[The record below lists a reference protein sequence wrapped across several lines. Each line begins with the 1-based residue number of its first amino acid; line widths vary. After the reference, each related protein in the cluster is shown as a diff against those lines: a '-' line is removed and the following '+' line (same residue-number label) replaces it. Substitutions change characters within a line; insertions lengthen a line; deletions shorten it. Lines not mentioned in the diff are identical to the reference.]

1 MLIKSSC
8 KAKKL
13 VQSPKVKQLN
23 RKRFVAGAKKFEK
36 GWIEV
41 E

>member
-1 MLIKSSC
+1 MLNKSSY
-8 KAKKL
+8 KDKKL
-13 VQSPKVKQLN
+13 MQSPKAKQLN